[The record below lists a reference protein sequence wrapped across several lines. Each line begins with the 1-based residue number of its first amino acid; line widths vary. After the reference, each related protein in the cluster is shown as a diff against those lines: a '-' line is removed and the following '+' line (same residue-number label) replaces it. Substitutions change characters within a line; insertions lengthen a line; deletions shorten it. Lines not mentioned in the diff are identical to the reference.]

1 MTGKE
6 CGAEMQQDA
15 AVQCDALSSRGF
27 LLFVWFSE

>member
-6 CGAEMQQDA
+6 CGAEAQRDA